1 MKVSIL
7 HYSNS
12 IIDLNKI
19 FGMQRMELNEL
30 RELEKI
36 GVEATLYAKDI
47 RGEHPNVKKI
57 PYHDYDKHLFDLP
70 YYTRFVDMNKHADI
84 LQGNATPL
92 LATLQPEKT
101 LLRFD
106 GPVDFPMADNSAI
119 LEAYKRVNYIFV
131 SNHLKNYF
139 FSQYPFIPNKKA
151 HVLYNAVDYSKQ
163 VPKQTKEKMQLLF
176 CSRWVGYKGFFVLLD
191 ALKLLEKKRDDYEVY
206 IAGGTHSTSKSNDNA
221 LYEEKIRNK
230 IDKIRNVKVIGYV
243 PHDELKSMLNK
254 IDILLFP
261 SLWDEP
267 FGLVP
272 AEAAMASTPTIAFS
286 VGALPE
292 VVIHNE
298 TGVLIKKSKYDF
310 INARRLSNEIY
321 KCLDNPMAIRKLGS
335 NARTR
340 CENRFNWDVYMQK
353 LLNIYKKIAG
363 NNEW

>member
-1 MKVSIL
+1 MKIAIL

-47 RGEHPNVKKI
+47 RGEHSNVKKI
-57 PYHDYDKHLFDLP
+57 PYNANDKHLFDLP
-70 YYTRFVDMNKHADI
+70 YYTRFVDMNKDVDI

-92 LATLQPEKT
+92 LAAFQPKKT

-106 GPVDFPMADNSAI
+106 GPVDFPMANNAAI
-119 LEAYKRVNYIFV
+119 LEAYKKANYIFV
-131 SNHLKNYF
+131 SKHLKNYF
-139 FSQYPFIPNKKA
+139 LSRYPFIPNKKA
-151 HVLYNAVDYSKQ
+151 HVLYNAVDYSEQ
-163 VPKQTKEKMQLLF
+163 VSKQTNQKMRLLF
-176 CSRWVGYKGFFVLLD
+176 CSRWVGYKGFYVLLD
-191 ALKLLEKKRDDYEVY
+191 ALKLLEKKRDDYEVF
-206 IAGGTHSTSKSNDNA
+206 IAGGIHSTSRSNDNV
-221 LYEEKIRNK
+221 LLEEKIRNK
-230 IDKIRNVKVIGYV
+230 IDKIKNVKVIGYV
-243 PHDELKSMLNK
+243 PHNELKELFNK
-254 IDILLFP
+254 TDILLFP

-272 AEAAMASTPTIAFS
+272 AEAAMACTPTIAFS

-321 KCLDNPMAIRKLGS
+321 NCLDNPVFVRKLGN

-340 CENRFNWDVYMQK
+340 CVNEFNWHIYMQK
-353 LLNIYKKIAG
+353 LLGIYKKITD
-363 NNEW
+363 NNE